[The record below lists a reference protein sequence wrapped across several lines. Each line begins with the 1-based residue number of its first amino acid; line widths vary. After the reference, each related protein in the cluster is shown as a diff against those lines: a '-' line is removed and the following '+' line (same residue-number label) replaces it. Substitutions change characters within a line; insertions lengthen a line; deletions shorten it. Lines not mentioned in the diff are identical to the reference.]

1 MAPAPAYLPMHILAE
16 AGGQTLSPK
25 DQVALVTKA
34 IQQDVILLV
43 LSVSTVMHKGHYV
56 SLQQRPQWGPAT
68 DASFLSLNSYSWILG
83 NGHHSC

>member
-1 MAPAPAYLPMHILAE
+1 MHILAE

-43 LSVSTVMHKGHYV
+43 LSVSTVPV
-56 SLQQRPQWGPAT
+56 
-68 DASFLSLNSYSWILG
+68 
-83 NGHHSC
+83 